1 MRAIGNRPCNE
12 VCIGVIGAGRVEFT
26 YLFGVKQS
34 GYVCK
39 CVSQTTARKKVCEVL
54 KGFIG
59 CLIFEG
65 GDETNIVCDKENGS
79 IGGVG
84 SFNDTERSFVRV
96 DDARS
101 HCCRAV
107 ADEGF
112 WGRR

>member
-1 MRAIGNRPCNE
+1 MCCDTCMTSPNPRTFPPYPWSG
-12 VCIGVIGAGRVEFT
+12 GVT
-26 YLFGVKQS
+26 
-34 GYVCK
+34 K
-39 CVSQTTARKKVCEVL
+39 C
-54 KGFIG
+54 FIG

-65 GDETNIVCDKENGS
+65 GDETDIVCDKENGR

-84 SFNDTERSFVRV
+84 SFNDTGRSFVRV